1 MLLFPFWFDIFYT
14 TKLRSTLWG
23 VIAAVAF
30 TYDKNVNKVWH
41 FVKTTVPVPKV
52 ALNPNNEHWF
62 NSLND
67 NAAQS
72 GDHPISKAA

>member
-1 MLLFPFWFDIFYT
+1 M
-14 TKLRSTLWG
+14 
-23 VIAAVAF
+23 
-30 TYDKNVNKVWH
+30 
-41 FVKTTVPVPKV
+41 KTTVPVPKV

-72 GDHPISKAA
+72 GDHPIIKRYTANKIVSRQSVNVYV